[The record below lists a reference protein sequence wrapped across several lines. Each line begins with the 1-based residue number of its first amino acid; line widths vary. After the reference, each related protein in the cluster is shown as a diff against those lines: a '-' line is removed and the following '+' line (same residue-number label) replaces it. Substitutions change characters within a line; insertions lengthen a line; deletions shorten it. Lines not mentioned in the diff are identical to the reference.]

1 MKELSF
7 QVQLYKIV
15 HVKNIINVSLSILNI
30 GNCDVVTFESLVDF
44 LTSYRFSSKSNLK
57 KLSLGL
63 VKSVINLNMEI
74 YSLLFQIFN
83 VKITNLLELNIYTNI
98 ILNEDKE
105 YIYLLNIFNNNW
117 ISKSVFTLNKVSDNI
132 INMKECL
139 DKKNQI
145 KFFVPYSAENE
156 CLSPE
161 EKKKMVSIRK
171 NNEIKNDEIVNQS
184 KNSENILI
192 KPNIISIKGKSEET
206 NTNPE
211 TNGEL
216 KQEYERKLKE
226 IIDQKDNE
234 IKQIIKFNTH
244 LLK

>member
-1 MKELSF
+1 
-7 QVQLYKIV
+7 
-15 HVKNIINVSLSILNI
+15 
-30 GNCDVVTFESLVDF
+30 
-44 LTSYRFSSKSNLK
+44 
-57 KLSLGL
+57 
-63 VKSVINLNMEI
+63 MEI

-98 ILNEDKE
+98 IINEDKE

-171 NNEIKNDEIVNQS
+171 NNEIKNDEVYWILKYIFKIRYSCNEMINRNESLS
-184 KNSENILI
+184 KFLTYNILSYNHFRRNMDI
-192 KPNIISIKGKSEET
+192 QHYINET
-206 NTNPE
+206 N
-211 TNGEL
+211 
-216 KQEYERKLKE
+216 
-226 IIDQKDNE
+226 
-234 IKQIIKFNTH
+234 
-244 LLK
+244 